1 MQLLASTI
9 RVRAYSLSSAIQYSG
24 HVLPGRSSLICDKGR
39 LSSYD
44 QKVMRTLLIGA
55 DGQLGSELRQA
66 FGNHDLIPL
75 THADL
80 ELTNPVQVRETL
92 IKHRPNLILN
102 TAAYHRVD
110 ECEDYAERAFAVNA
124 TAVRDLAIV
133 AKEIGAPLVHFSTDY
148 VFDGRQLSPY
158 REVDRPGPLSAYATS
173 KLAGE
178 YFVQAALERYY
189 LIRTCGLYGMAG
201 SRGKAGNFVETILR
215 LAADGR
221 EIRVVGDQIVTPT
234 SAKELA
240 CKVRQLVE
248 TGAYGLYHIT
258 NNGECSWYQ
267 FAQAILELSGVR
279 PHLIETTSAAY
290 AARAARP
297 AYSVLDNANLRSLD
311 LDDLSDWRDALEAY
325 LKDRASG
332 RSSS

>member
-1 MQLLASTI
+1 MT
-9 RVRAYSLSSAIQYSG
+9 
-24 HVLPGRSSLICDKGR
+24 
-39 LSSYD
+39 
-44 QKVMRTLLIGA
+44 TLLIGA
-55 DGQLGSELRQA
+55 NGQLGSELRQA

-92 IKHRPNLILN
+92 LNHRPNIILN

-110 ECEDYAERAFAVNA
+110 ECEDFPERAFAVNA
-124 TAVRDLAIV
+124 IAVRELAIA
-133 AKEIGAPLVHFSTDY
+133 AKEIGATLVHFSTDY
-148 VFDGRQLSPY
+148 VFDGQQRRPY
-158 REVDRPGPLSAYATS
+158 QESGVPRPLSVYATS

-178 YFVQAALERYY
+178 CFVRATLERHY
-189 LIRTCGLYGMAG
+189 LIRTCGLYGLSG
-201 SRGKAGNFVETILR
+201 SRSKAGNFVETMLR

-240 CKVRQLVE
+240 HKVRQLVE
-248 TGAYGLYHIT
+248 TGAYGLYHIS

-267 FAQAILELSGVR
+267 FARAVFELSGVQAG
-279 PHLIETTSAAY
+279 LYETTSATY
-290 AARAARP
+290 SARATRP
-297 AYSVLDNANLRSLD
+297 AYSVLDNANLRSLG
-311 LDDLSDWRDALEAY
+311 LDDLRQWRDALGAY
-325 LKDRASG
+325 LKDRTLG

>member
-1 MQLLASTI
+1 MT
-9 RVRAYSLSSAIQYSG
+9 
-24 HVLPGRSSLICDKGR
+24 
-39 LSSYD
+39 
-44 QKVMRTLLIGA
+44 TLLIGA

-66 FGNHDLIPL
+66 FSDGDLVPL

-92 IKHRPNLILN
+92 IKYRPSLILN

-110 ECEDYAERAFAVNA
+110 ECEDQPERAFAVNA
-124 TAVRDLAIV
+124 IAVRDLAIAAREV
-133 AKEIGAPLVHFSTDY
+133 GAVLVHFSTDY
-148 VFDGRQLSPY
+148 VFDGRQPRPYPKSPQPPFTKGGHRGISHPY
-158 REVDRPGPLSAYATS
+158 REGDVPGPLSVYATS

-178 YFVQAALERYY
+178 YFIQATLDRYF
-189 LIRTCGLYGMAG
+189 LIRTCGLYGLSG
-201 SRGKAGNFVETILR
+201 SRSKAGNFVETMLR

-221 EIRVVGDQIVTPT
+221 EIRVVGDQIVAPT

-240 CKVRQLVE
+240 HKVRQLVE
-248 TGAYGLYHIT
+248 TDAYGLYHIT

-267 FAQAILELSGVR
+267 FAMAVFELSGVQAG
-279 PHLIETTSAAY
+279 LYETTSATY
-290 AARAARP
+290 GARATRP